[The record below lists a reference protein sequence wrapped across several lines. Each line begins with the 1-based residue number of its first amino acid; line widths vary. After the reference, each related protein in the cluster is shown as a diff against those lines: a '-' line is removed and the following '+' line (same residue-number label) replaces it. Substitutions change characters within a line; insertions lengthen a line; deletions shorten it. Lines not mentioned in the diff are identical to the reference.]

1 MTQKTVYQLDTK
13 NLYIGSTVADLDPL
27 NPENWLIPAGC
38 IETAPPEIPEHHAAR
53 WTGEGWEIL
62 EDLRGQTAYRTSD
75 GGKTDIE
82 EVGALPEGLTLIPR
96 PSEYHIWDGAKW
108 KISKA
113 DAASLKTAAIASV
126 WERIKQ
132 KRHENLR
139 GGVYVES
146 AAKWFHSTDEARQ
159 QYTFMRTLPM
169 LPPDLMW
176 KTMDGGFVKL
186 TRELLDELSLK
197 MLADEQKDFAN
208 AERHRALLEQAE
220 QPETYDYSDGWTEIY
235 KEES

>member
-1 MTQKTVYQLDTK
+1 MTIYFKDQAFYDCDTPEQAPEGARPVSPEQHAE
-13 NLYIGSTVADLDPL
+13 LLAAL
-27 NPENWLIPAGC
+27 NSGC
-38 IETAPPEIPEHHAAR
+38 IVSD
-53 WTGEGWEIL
+53 
-62 EDLRGQTAYRTSD
+62 DLTVS
-75 GGKTDIE
+75 
-82 EVGALPEGLTLIPR
+82 PPR
-96 PSEYHIWDGAKW
+96 PSEYHKWDGAKW

-113 DAASLKTAAIASV
+113 DADRLKASAIAAM

-132 KRHENLR
+132 KRHDNLR

-146 AAKWFHSTDEARQ
+146 VGKWFHSTDEARQ

-235 KEES
+235 QEES

>member
-1 MTQKTVYQLDTK
+1 MYFMVCRRQSRLTADQPTERTNMTIYFKEQAFYDCNTPEQAPEGARPVSSEQHAEL
-13 NLYIGSTVADLDPL
+13 LAAL
-27 NPENWLIPAGC
+27 NSGC
-38 IETAPPEIPEHHAAR
+38 IVSD
-53 WTGEGWEIL
+53 
-62 EDLRGQTAYRTSD
+62 DLTVS
-75 GGKTDIE
+75 
-82 EVGALPEGLTLIPR
+82 PPR

-113 DAASLKTAAIASV
+113 DAARLKTAAIASV

-159 QYTFMRTLPM
+159 QYTFMRTLTM

-176 KTMDGGFVKL
+176 KTMDGGF
-186 TRELLDELSLK
+186 R
-197 MLADEQKDFAN
+197 
-208 AERHRALLEQAE
+208 QAHARTLGRVE
-220 QPETYDYSDGWTEIY
+220 PEDVGR
-235 KEES
+235 

>member
-1 MTQKTVYQLDTK
+1 MTIYFKEQAFYDCDTPEQAPEGARPVSPEQHAE
-13 NLYIGSTVADLDPL
+13 LLAAL
-27 NPENWLIPAGC
+27 NSGC
-38 IETAPPEIPEHHAAR
+38 IVSD
-53 WTGEGWEIL
+53 
-62 EDLRGQTAYRTSD
+62 DLTVST
-75 GGKTDIE
+75 
-82 EVGALPEGLTLIPR
+82 PR
-96 PSEYHIWDGAKW
+96 PSEYHEWDGKKW

-113 DAASLKTAAIASV
+113 DAARLKTAAIASV

>member
-1 MTQKTVYQLDTK
+1 MTIYFKDQAFYDCNTPEQAPEGARPVSPEQHAEL
-13 NLYIGSTVADLDPL
+13 LAAL
-27 NPENWLIPAGC
+27 NSGC
-38 IETAPPEIPEHHAAR
+38 IVSD
-53 WTGEGWEIL
+53 
-62 EDLRGQTAYRTSD
+62 DLTISS
-75 GGKTDIE
+75 
-82 EVGALPEGLTLIPR
+82 PR
-96 PSEYHIWDGAKW
+96 PSEYHEWDGKKW

-113 DAASLKTAAIASV
+113 DAARLKAAAIASV

-132 KRHENLR
+132 KRHDNLR

-146 AAKWFHSTDEARQ
+146 VGKWFHSTDEARQ
-159 QYTFMRTLPM
+159 QYTFMRTLPQ

-176 KTMDGGFVKL
+176 KTMDGGFVNL
-186 TRELLDELSLK
+186 TRPLLDELSLK

>member
-1 MTQKTVYQLDTK
+1 MTIYFKDQVFYDCDTPEQAPEGARPVSSEQHAE
-13 NLYIGSTVADLDPL
+13 LLAAL
-27 NPENWLIPAGC
+27 NSGC
-38 IETAPPEIPEHHAAR
+38 IVSD
-53 WTGEGWEIL
+53 
-62 EDLRGQTAYRTSD
+62 DLTVS
-75 GGKTDIE
+75 
-82 EVGALPEGLTLIPR
+82 PPR
-96 PSEYHIWDGAKW
+96 PSEYHKWDGEKW

-113 DAASLKTAAIASV
+113 DAARLKTAAIASV

-176 KTMDGGFVKL
+176 KTMDSGFVKL

>member
-1 MTQKTVYQLDTK
+1 MTIYFKDQAFYDADTPEQAPEGARPVSPEQHAE
-13 NLYIGSTVADLDPL
+13 LLAAL
-27 NPENWLIPAGC
+27 NSGC
-38 IETAPPEIPEHHAAR
+38 IVSD
-53 WTGEGWEIL
+53 
-62 EDLRGQTAYRTSD
+62 DLTVS
-75 GGKTDIE
+75 
-82 EVGALPEGLTLIPR
+82 PPR
-96 PSEYHIWDGAKW
+96 PSEYHEWDGKKW

-113 DAASLKTAAIASV
+113 DAARLKTAAIASV

-159 QYTFMRTLPM
+159 QYTFMRTLPQ

>member
-1 MTQKTVYQLDTK
+1 MTIYFKDQAFYDCDT
-13 NLYIGSTVADLDPL
+13 
-27 NPENWLIPAGC
+27 PEQ
-38 IETAPPEIPEHHAAR
+38 APE
-53 WTGEGWEIL
+53 
-62 EDLRGQTAYRTSD
+62 
-75 GGKTDIE
+75 
-82 EVGALPEGLTLIPR
+82 GALPVSPEQHAELLAALNSGCIVSDDLTVSPPR
-96 PSEYHIWDGAKW
+96 LSEYHIWDGEKW

-113 DAASLKTAAIASV
+113 DAARLKTAAIASV

-159 QYTFMRTLPM
+159 QYTFMRTLTM

>member
-1 MTQKTVYQLDTK
+1 MTIYFKDQAFYDCDTPEQAPEGARPVSPEQHAE
-13 NLYIGSTVADLDPL
+13 LLAAL
-27 NPENWLIPAGC
+27 NSGC
-38 IETAPPEIPEHHAAR
+38 IVSD
-53 WTGEGWEIL
+53 
-62 EDLRGQTAYRTSD
+62 DLTVS
-75 GGKTDIE
+75 
-82 EVGALPEGLTLIPR
+82 PPR
-96 PSEYHIWDGAKW
+96 PSEYHEWDGKKW

-113 DAASLKTAAIASV
+113 DAARLKTAAIASV

-176 KTMDGGFVKL
+176 KTMDGGFVHL
-186 TRELLDELSLK
+186 TRPLLDELSLK
-197 MLADEQKDFAN
+197 LITDEQKDFAN